1 MGAGVS
7 VTERS
12 SWTKLHAAAK
22 KTHKSS
28 YVVSMIEENE
38 IDVATA
44 LELDEEDLVDM
55 APRKLDQKKLK
66 AALRQLHQ
74 CLTRGSANTTS
85 FLTKSFSTSSLQ
97 LFPPPTSTASSSTT
111 SFPASSTDVLESMLL
126 DSDDSAAAAA
136 TSVQLQEAAT
146 PRTSLN
152 ILTNLCAVNNTK
164 YLVTTTSA
172 TEGVLSS
179 LSEHA
184 VDREEV
190 AESGLWVLLNQ
201 CFIRENVLLVRD
213 SVAVVLELL
222 KEWGDHNP
230 KLTEHAASILWL
242 VGAERQAVVAEHKK
256 MERMRTT
263 TVVMATTTHDE
274 DDAQQEENARAM
286 RVIRAILW
294 SIVVHRAVLSV
305 CSSCLLCLSTTL
317 DMENETTMEFM
328 TGSTDGGEECLE
340 ILFGVLRSH
349 GTKHLAIAEPGV
361 RVLEIVCR
369 YACLRLSES
378 GEMILNEL
386 RMLGGVEY
394 LQQIIVK
401 FPNQQ
406 DMRTRAQQS
415 LNMLL
420 EPGGAATRDMITR
433 DYFQEMLNER
443 AASERD
449 PSVREREEEERRRR
463 EWREEA
469 RRQEEEKTRVAEEK
483 EEEQRK
489 RDRFK
494 FGSASVDT
502 VLLSAVV
509 KKDAE
514 DLFGGLPAWSNS
526 AAAATT
532 TTTTQR
538 QETTIIAPPKS
549 KNKSKG
555 RTEHDMFSDTS
566 WLGGNK
572 RKKRT
577 QAEETDDVLSMF
589 GSSRSGDEDA
599 AAASIDTEV
608 EHIFSLMD
616 VDGSGVVEYKEMLR
630 SLRNVEIVRFI
641 SSKPDL
647 APLLQPRHVRETMKK
662 IIDASD
668 DVQFNLHAF
677 QMFCDAMATMTVDDE
692 AAVLSRSVPSK
703 HTLESVDRLFDL
715 LDLDGN
721 GILTYQECLTSLER
735 PSSSLSGLIG
745 VSDKLE
751 DLLHPKKLR
760 ETLGK
765 IARASE
771 SRSVTKNSFRLFV
784 ASS

>member
-1 MGAGVS
+1 M
-7 VTERS
+7 
-12 SWTKLHAAAK
+12 
-22 KTHKSS
+22 
-28 YVVSMIEENE
+28 
-38 IDVATA
+38 
-44 LELDEEDLVDM
+44 
-55 APRKLDQKKLK
+55 
-66 AALRQLHQ
+66 
-74 CLTRGSANTTS
+74 
-85 FLTKSFSTSSLQ
+85 
-97 LFPPPTSTASSSTT
+97 
-111 SFPASSTDVLESMLL
+111 
-126 DSDDSAAAAA
+126 
-136 TSVQLQEAAT
+136 
-146 PRTSLN
+146 
-152 ILTNLCAVNNTK
+152 
-164 YLVTTTSA
+164 TTTAA

-179 LSEHA
+179 LSEHG

-213 SVAVVLELL
+213 SVVVVLELL
-222 KEWGDHNP
+222 KEWGDNNP
-230 KLTEHAASILWL
+230 KLTEHCASILWL

-256 MERMRTT
+256 MEMMRTT

-328 TGSTDGGEECLE
+328 TGSTKGGEECIE

-386 RMLGGVEY
+386 RLLGGVEY
-394 LQQIIVK
+394 LQEIIVK
-401 FPNQQ
+401 FPDQQ

-443 AASERD
+443 AAAERD
-449 PSVREREEEERRRR
+449 PSVIEREEEERRRR

-469 RRQEEEKTRVAEEK
+469 RRQEEEKARVAEEK

-502 VLLSAVV
+502 VLLSAIV

-514 DLFGGLPAWSNS
+514 DLFGGLPAWGNS
-526 AAAATT
+526 AATT
-532 TTTTQR
+532 TTTTTTTKR
-538 QETTIIAPPKS
+538 QETTIIAAPKSKS

-555 RTEHDMFSDTS
+555 TEHDMFGDTS
-566 WLGGNK
+566 WLGGDK
-572 RKKRT
+572 KKKRT
-577 QAEETDDVLSMF
+577 QAEKTDDVLSMF
-589 GSSRSGDEDA
+589 GDGGGSDDDDYRSGDGDA

-608 EHIFSLMD
+608 EHIFSLLD

-630 SLRNVEIVRFI
+630 SLRNVEVVRFI
-641 SSKPDL
+641 STKPDL
-647 APLLQPRHVRETMKK
+647 APLLQPRHIRETMKR
-662 IIDASD
+662 IINASED

-677 QMFCDAMATMTVDDE
+677 QMFCDAMATMTIDDE
-692 AAVLSRSVPSK
+692 AALSRSGPSE

-715 LDLDGN
+715 LDLDGD
-721 GILTYQECLTSLER
+721 GILTYSECLASLER

-760 ETLGK
+760 KTLGK